1 VYRYCPQCRAEY
13 VAAAAQC
20 SDCLVP
26 LVDELPPE
34 EPEASDPP
42 WDPENELVEV
52 YAVGQIDAQVVR
64 SLLEGNG
71 IPAVVA
77 SEGAG
82 GMYPVNVG
90 FGAGRVLVRRRDVA
104 TARELIYEAE
114 RGDFALREGELPDE

>member
-1 VYRYCPQCRAEY
+1 

-26 LVDELPPE
+26 LVDELPPK
-34 EPEASDPP
+34 EPETSDDVS
-42 WDPENELVEV
+42 WDPENELVQIYEV
-52 YAVGQIDAQVVR
+52 GHIDAQVVR

-71 IPAVVA
+71 IPTVVA

-90 FGAGRVLVRRRDVA
+90 FGAGRVLVRRRDA
-104 TARELIYEAE
+104 DRARELIYEAE